1 MGDSFAMAAE
11 AKASIGA
18 LVLAPGADYDPSEV
32 GLAMVK
38 GSPIA
43 ELASAALKSLK
54 DDGTIAKLLTKWEI
68 PAQAL
73 TAAEVGKVV
82 K

>member
-11 AKASIGA
+11 ARARPGA
-18 LVLAPGADYDPSEV
+18 RPGADYDPSEV